1 MLTLENVSKSINGK
15 QILKNISFNMEQ
27 GQIFGYL
34 GPNGAGKTTTIRIIL
49 GLYEEF
55 TGQIK
60 FNGNSSLKN
69 YKNNI
74 GFMLE
79 NDGLYGNMTLLEN
92 LKFYSDIY
100 KLNFQKKG
108 MKLIDEL
115 LVKFDLSTNKNNKV
129 STFSQGMKKKSSF
142 IRAILHEPKLL
153 ILDEPFNGLDPDMQ
167 SVVRE
172 HLLYLL
178 KEKGISVFFSSHNLY
193 EVDRLCDKIAIIKDG
208 EIKLEETVHSL
219 KSRAENKAYNLEKV
233 YFKYVNE

>member
-1 MLTLENVSKSINGK
+1 MSNNSKQPKGTKNIMLTLENVSKSINGK

-27 GQIFGYL
+27 GQI
-34 GPNGAGKTTTIRIIL
+34 
-49 GLYEEF
+49 
-55 TGQIK
+55 K
-60 FNGNSSLKN
+60 FNGNSLLKN

-100 KLNFQKKG
+100 KLNFQKG

-115 LVKFDLSTNKNNKV
+115 LVKFDLSTTKNNKV

-193 EVDRLCDKIAIIKDG
+193 EVDRLCNKIAIIKDG

-219 KSRAENKAYNLEKV
+219 KNRAENKAYSLEKV

>member
-15 QILKNISFNMEQ
+15 QILKNISFGVEK

-49 GLYEEF
+49 GLYEQF
-55 TGQIK
+55 TGQMK
-60 FNGNSSLKN
+60 FNGNSSIINQKKYL
-69 YKNNI
+69 

-79 NDGLYGNMTLLEN
+79 DDGLYGNLTLLEN

-100 KLNFQKKG
+100 KLDFQKVRKT
-108 MKLIDEL
+108 IDDL
-115 LVKFDLSTNKNNKV
+115 LLKFDLSAVKDNKV
-129 STFSQGMKKKSSF
+129 STFSQGMKQKTSF
-142 IRAILHEPKLL
+142 IRAIIHDPKLL

-167 SVVRE
+167 GALRD

-178 KEKGISVFFSSHNLY
+178 KEKGITIFFSSHNLY

-208 EIKLEETVHSL
+208 EIKLEEYVHNL
-219 KSRAENKAYNLEKV
+219 KIQLKDEEYNLEKI
-233 YFKYVNE
+233 YFNYTNE